1 MQKFE
6 NVDILKSLK
15 AIMQT
20 HTQHFQS
27 DFDID
32 RETLKQLFILKRFNN
47 F

>member
-27 DFDID
+27 H
-32 RETLKQLFILKRFNN
+32 QRFTGA
-47 F
+47 

>member
-20 HTQHFQS
+20 HTQHYQS
-27 DFDID
+27 DFEIDIN
-32 RETLKQLFILKRFNN
+32 TLKRKR
-47 F
+47 